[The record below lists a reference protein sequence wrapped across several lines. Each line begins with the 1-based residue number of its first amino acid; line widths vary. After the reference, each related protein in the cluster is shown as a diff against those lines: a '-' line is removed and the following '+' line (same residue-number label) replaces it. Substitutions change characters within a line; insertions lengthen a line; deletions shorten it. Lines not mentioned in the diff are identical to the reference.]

1 MRIELPAAPRY
12 PEHRS
17 DDAQFQNRHN
27 HLLERE
33 EIVISHRTEI
43 TQSAHP

>member
-12 PEHRS
+12 GEHRS
-17 DDAQFQNRHN
+17 DDCQFQNRHN
-27 HLLERE
+27 DLLERK

-43 TQSAHP
+43 THPGHP